1 MRPKDLPRRR
11 GSSESVCKMGPQRGR
26 LRESA
31 VCLVGSCP
39 IVCLSVNQLFS
50 NLRCVWS
57 ISGHHQVDL
66 DRSCRASTTDG
77 CFQLAEVSLWSNFL
91 WVVIIKLREGRL
103 GLACLCGRVV
113 SLAFNTRLRRS
124 FILVHWPLMQHLS
137 IEFLELLESRMSPKQ
152 PQLRDGLQLS
162 EHLRHARLY
171 YHLLDDPTREPTDA
185 LHSIVTTL
193 DPLEIM
199 SVRCSSVGVSMSCE
213 LLDRCDVMLTHVFFE
228 KWTDVPDTQ
237 ALMR

>member
-1 MRPKDLPRRR
+1 MTPKDLTRRR
-11 GSSESVCKMGPQRGR
+11 GSNESVCKMAPQRGR

-31 VCLVGSCP
+31 ACLVSSCP

-66 DRSCRASTTDG
+66 EKSCTASKADG
-77 CFQLAEVSLWSNFL
+77 CFHLEELSQWNNFL
-91 WVVIIKLREGRL
+91 WVVSIKLREEQL
-103 GLACLCGRVV
+103 GLACLCGSVV

-137 IEFLELLESRMSPKQ
+137 TEFLELLESRMSPKQ
-152 PQLRDGLQLS
+152 SQLRDGLELS
-162 EHLRHARLY
+162 EHLRHARLCC
-171 YHLLDDPTREPTDA
+171 HLLDDPTTEQVDT

-193 DPLEIM
+193 DPLDIV
-199 SVRCSSVGVSMSCE
+199 SVRFSSVGVSMSCE
-213 LLDRCDVMLTHVFFE
+213 LLDKCDVMLTHVFFE

-237 ALMR
+237 ALMC

>member
-1 MRPKDLPRRR
+1 MTPKDLTRRR
-11 GSSESVCKMGPQRGR
+11 GSNERVCKMGPQRGR

-31 VCLVGSCP
+31 ACLVGSCP

-66 DRSCRASTTDG
+66 DKSCTASEADG
-77 CFQLAEVSLWSNFL
+77 CFHLEELSLWKNFL

-103 GLACLCGRVV
+103 GLACLRGRVV
-113 SLAFNTRLRRS
+113 PLAFNKRRRRS
-124 FILVHWPLMQHLS
+124 FILVHSPLMKHRS
-137 IEFLELLESRMSPKQ
+137 IEFLEMLESRMSPKQ
-152 PQLRDGLQLS
+152 FQLREGLELNK
-162 EHLRHARLY
+162 HLRHARLCY
-171 YHLLDDPTREPTDA
+171 RLLDDPTREPMDT
-185 LHSIVTTL
+185 LHPIVATL
-193 DPLEIM
+193 DPLEM
-199 SVRCSSVGVSMSCE
+199 VSVRFSSVGVSMSCE